1 MVLAGIGWLTA
12 VGFSRPPYGQLR
24 PTGAAAAHAAIVVG
38 AVSLAGAGLGLVF
51 RWYVRRLTLVS
62 MGTYTG
68 MRGRRLAAR
77 GTQRGLAATE
87 PEPGGITANDAGAID
102 IRRRLAGVLLAA
114 AVLPLLTYVLTIFR
128 PHLDIADDLLIYLVV
143 VVAITVVGGF
153 WPAVLAAVASS
164 LLLNWYF
171 TAPIHTFTIQA
182 PKELLALL
190 LFVTVAVAVS
200 SVVHLAARR
209 AVQAARARDEAASLL
224 ELAQTVLGGADSPA
238 AVLDHLTR
246 THGGQAEL
254 QERVGGRWVR
264 TASSGVEGSLPAAS
278 RLDIRSDLILLVTG
292 QTDTATPALL
302 AGYAAQAAAA
312 LDRERL
318 RTQAA
323 QAEALAEGNRMRTA
337 LLAAVSHDL
346 RTPLASIKASVS
358 SLRQTDVEWSEA
370 DQADLL
376 ATIEENADRLDAL
389 VGNLLDMSRLHT
401 GSLQPFLRPTAID
414 EVAPV
419 ALLGLDYSLRVEM
432 AVPDGFPLV
441 LADPGLLERVLA
453 NLFSNALQHSPAGG
467 RPPELH
473 AQLAG
478 RPRRARGRRPRPRRA
493 RRGEGSHLRAVHPG
507 RRPLPGRR
515 RPRPRGR
522 QRVRRGHGRADRRHG
537 HPRRRAHGQHHA
549 GRGERRPVIRAWPGV
564 MTRVLVVDDE
574 PSILRALRINLSAR
588 EYDVSTAVD
597 GTTGLAAVARDR
609 PDVIILDLGLPD
621 MDGTDVIHGVRG
633 WTSIPIIVLSAWGQE
648 SQKVAALDAG
658 ADDYVTKPFGMDE
671 LLARLR
677 AAVRR
682 ASPAPDEPVVT
693 TADFTVDL
701 AAKQVVR
708 SDGSDVRLT
717 PTEWQL
723 LEILVR
729 NSGRLVTQRQLL
741 REVWGPAYE
750 TESNYLRV
758 YLAQLRRKLEPEPS
772 QPRYLL
778 TESGMG
784 YRFKP

>member
-1 MVLAGIGWLTA
+1 
-12 VGFSRPPYGQLR
+12 
-24 PTGAAAAHAAIVVG
+24 
-38 AVSLAGAGLGLVF
+38 
-51 RWYVRRLTLVS
+51 
-62 MGTYTG
+62 
-68 MRGRRLAAR
+68 
-77 GTQRGLAATE
+77 
-87 PEPGGITANDAGAID
+87 
-102 IRRRLAGVLLAA
+102 VLLAA
-114 AVLPLLTYVLTIFR
+114 VLLPLLTVVLATAR
-128 PHLDIADDLLIYLVV
+128 SHLNLADFVLVYLVA

-153 WPAVLAAVASS
+153 WPAVLAAVAAS

-171 TAPIHTFTIQA
+171 TAPIHTFTIAQ
-182 PKELLALL
+182 PRELLALL

-209 AVQAARARDEAASLL
+209 ALQAARAREEAASLL

-238 AVLDHLTR
+238 AVLEHLTR

-264 TASSGVEGSLPAAS
+264 AAASGVDGMLAAAS
-278 RLDIRSDLILLVTG
+278 RIDIRSDLTLMVTG
-292 QTDTATPALL
+292 QDPSATPALL

-370 DQADLL
+370 DEADLL
-376 ATIEENADRLDAL
+376 ATIEQNADRLDAL
-389 VGNLLDMSRLHT
+389 IGNLLDMSRLHT

-419 ALLGLDYSLRVEM
+419 AAGGLDDSLRLEM

-441 LADPGLLERVLA
+441 LADPGPARAGPGQLVLQRAAVLA
-453 NLFSNALQHSPAGG
+453 SRAAARAARCPGRGHGAARGG
-467 RPPELH
+467 RPR
-473 AQLAG
+473 AG
-478 RPRRARGRRPRPRRA
+478 RAGRAEGAHLRAVRAGRRPAPRRGARARGRARL
-493 RRGEGSHLRAVHPG
+493 RRGD
-507 RRPLPGRR
+507 
-515 RPRPRGR
+515 
-522 QRVRRGHGRADRRHG
+522 GRADRRI
-537 HPRRRAHGQHHA
+537 RHA
-549 GRGERRPVIRAWPGV
+549 GRRPDGAGYAASGDRGPVGARRSAVFVVSRVFAVLAVSGV

-621 MDGTDVIHGVRG
+621 MDGTEVIHGVRG

-682 ASPAPDEPVVT
+682 AAPAPDEPVVA

-708 SDGSDVRLT
+708 SDGSAVRLT
-717 PTEWQL
+717 PTEWQV

-729 NSGRLVTQRQLL
+729 NSGRLVTQKQLL

-772 QPRYLL
+772 RPRYLL

-784 YRFKP
+784 YRFAS